1 MPFANFDSIKT
12 EADVLRLFETEFPDA
27 LELMGKDLLLHN
39 YFSNP
44 TGALVTVKVACP
56 RRRGVPRTNGAV
68 LTVEAPGPVGI
79 RLHRRHSAGRTTTR
93 TASSSW
99 ATLPTPWC
107 RSTARA

>member
-1 MPFANFDSIKT
+1 MVSLPPQDRSFTCTLFMPFANFDSIKT

-56 RRRGVPRTNGAV
+56 CRC
-68 LTVEAPGPVGI
+68 LEAQ
-79 RLHRRHSAGRTTTR
+79 RL
-93 TASSSW
+93 
-99 ATLPTPWC
+99 
-107 RSTARA
+107 